1 MFSVIIPNYNHARFL
16 KKRIDSVL
24 SQTFRDFEVIILDD
38 QSSDNSREIIERYND
53 ERISYKIF
61 NEENSGSPFKQ
72 WKKGLKFAKFDHIWI
87 AESDDFCEAT
97 FLETANEKIKAY
109 PKTILFYADSNL
121 IGENEQPYSNNI
133 QKFCADLDQDL
144 WHHDHQMN
152 GTEYVKKY
160 LKQKN
165 FILNAS
171 SVVFGKNAGLK
182 HIATVENFKTSGD
195 WLFWALLLS
204 EGDVYFSSKKLNYF
218 RHLSQSTRNYNTLA
232 KREQRIL
239 EKIQVTAALHHY
251 FVFPEQEIAQKKEE
265 LVKEWIRYHTFRE
278 FERKS
283 FWKITKIPFMDISK
297 FALLT
302 KGIQQKLI
310 NRWKK

>member
-1 MFSVIIPNYNHARFL
+1 MIPVTKPFLPPQGIYHNYLNGIWKRQWLTNMEPLASDLEMQLKEHLDVQHLLFVTNGTVALQFAIKALELKGEIITTPFSFVATTSSIVWECCTPVFVD
-16 KKRIDSVL
+16 IDSESL
-24 SQTFRDFEVIILDD
+24 NIDADKIEAAIMENTSAILATHVYGNPCDVVK
-38 QSSDNSREIIERYND
+38 IE
-53 ERISYKIF
+53 
-61 NEENSGSPFKQ
+61 
-72 WKKGLKFAKFDHIWI
+72 AH
-87 AESDDFCEAT
+87 
-97 FLETANEKIKAY
+97 

-133 QKFCADLDQDL
+133 QKFCADLDQDV
-144 WHHDHQMN
+144 WHHDHQMK

-182 HIATVENFKTSGD
+182 NLATVENFKTSGD

-239 EKIQVTAALHHY
+239 EKNPGNCGTSSLFRISGTRNR
-251 FVFPEQEIAQKKEE
+251 PE
-265 LVKEWIRYHTFRE
+265 
-278 FERKS
+278 
-283 FWKITKIPFMDISK
+283 
-297 FALLT
+297 
-302 KGIQQKLI
+302 KG
-310 NRWKK
+310 RAG